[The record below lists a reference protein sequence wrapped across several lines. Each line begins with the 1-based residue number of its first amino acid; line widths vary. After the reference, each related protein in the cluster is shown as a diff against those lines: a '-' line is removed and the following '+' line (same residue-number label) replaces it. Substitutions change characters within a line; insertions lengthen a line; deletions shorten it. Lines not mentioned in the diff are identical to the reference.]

1 MGQIKVFLSSTCYDL
16 RQIRA
21 DLFDFFSNQGFL
33 PVLSEY
39 PNFPINPQKD
49 TIENCI
55 ENVKDNTDIFVLVV
69 GDRYGSKIE
78 KGKSITNTEY
88 LYAKKLG
95 IPTYIFICKPIIS
108 ILPIWKKNKN
118 ADFSGSVDSNKIFE
132 FVEELREIESNWC
145 FEFEK
150 AQDIVETL
158 KIQLSHLFK
167 ISLDLQ
173 KRFKS
178 NLPDFHKKLS
188 STAINILLNK
198 EDMFEVLFF
207 AQTLEDELS
216 KYEEVKYDLEYQI
229 LLSSKN
235 RLVDFIELQ
244 KWLQQN
250 LTSLDLFI
258 QSAQSLMSNAFPK
271 FFGQPGVPSDLKGLF
286 YVSNALSRLYYEMIK
301 WSNDIKSTSVDEDF
315 IALRDSFAQYTIKSA
330 EKIWSFPS
338 DIKKSINDGFERLK
352 NGEAGPIKIQTIL
365 IMEVDE
371 KYTAN
376 FHKEMDKL
384 IRKIN

>member
-1 MGQIKVFLSSTCYDL
+1 MGQVKVFLSSTCYDL

-21 DLFDFFSNQGFL
+21 DLFDFFTNHGFL

-55 ENVKDNTDIFVLVV
+55 ENIKDNTDIFVLVV
-69 GDRYGSKIE
+69 GDKYGSKIE
-78 KGKSITNTEY
+78 SGKSITNTEY
-88 LYAKKLG
+88 LYAKSLG
-95 IPTYIFICKPIIS
+95 IPTYIFIYKPIIS
-108 ILPIWKKNKN
+108 ILPIWKKNKD

-150 AQDIVETL
+150 AQNIVETL

-173 KRFKS
+173 KRYKS

-188 STAINILLNK
+188 SNAINILLNK

-216 KYEEVKYDLEYQI
+216 KFEEVKYDLEYQI

-235 RLVDFIELQ
+235 RIVDFTELQ
-244 KWLQQN
+244 NWLQQH
-250 LTSLDLFI
+250 LASLDLFI

-271 FFGQPGVPSDLKGLF
+271 FFGEPGVPSDLKGLF
-286 YVSNALSRLYYEMIK
+286 YVSNALSRLYFEMLK
-301 WSNDIKSTSVDEDF
+301 WSNDIKSTSVNEDF
-315 IALRDSFAQYTIKSA
+315 VALRDSFAQYTIKSA

-338 DIKKSINDGFERLK
+338 DIRNSINDGFERLR
-352 NGEAGPIKIQTIL
+352 NGESGPINVQTIL
-365 IMEVDE
+365 IMDVDE
-371 KYTAN
+371 KYSAN

-384 IRKIN
+384 INC

>member
-21 DLFDFFSNQGFL
+21 DLFDFFTNQGFL
-33 PVLSEY
+33 PILSEY

-78 KGKSITNTEY
+78 TGKSITNTEY
-88 LYAKKLG
+88 LYAKSLG
-95 IPTYIFICKPIIS
+95 IPTYIFIYKPIIS

-118 ADFSGSVDSNKIFE
+118 ADFTGSVDSIKIFE

-150 AQDIVETL
+150 AQDMVETL

-167 ISLDLQ
+167 ISLDLH

-188 STAINILLNK
+188 SSAINILLNK
-198 EDMFEVLFF
+198 GDMYEIFFF

-216 KYEEVKYDLEYQI
+216 KFEEVKYDLEYQI

-235 RLVDFIELQ
+235 RIVDLNEFN
-244 KWLQQN
+244 KWIQQN
-250 LTSLDLFI
+250 LTSIELI
-258 QSAQSLMSNAFPK
+258 SQSAESLMSNAFQK
-271 FFGQPGVPSDLKGLF
+271 FYGEPGVPSDLKGLF
-286 YVSNALSRLYYEMIK
+286 YVANALSRLYYEMIK

-315 IALRDSFAQYTIKSA
+315 VALRDSFAQYTIKSA

-338 DIKKSINDGFERLK
+338 DIRNSLHDGYERLK
-352 NGEAGPIKIQTIL
+352 NGETGPIHVQTIL
-365 IMEVDE
+365 VMEVDD
-371 KYTAN
+371 KYLAN
-376 FHKEMDKL
+376 FHKELDKL
-384 IRKIN
+384 IRKMN